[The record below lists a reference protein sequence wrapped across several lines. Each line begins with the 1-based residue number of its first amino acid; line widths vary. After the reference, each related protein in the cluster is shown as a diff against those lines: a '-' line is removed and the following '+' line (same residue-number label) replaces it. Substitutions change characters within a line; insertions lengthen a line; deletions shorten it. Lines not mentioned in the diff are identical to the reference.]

1 VNEGEYIMIA
11 LLIVCFLVLIVIRVP
26 VAFALLLSSVISIIA
41 AGIPLNVVM
50 QKLFE
55 GLNSF
60 PILAIPFFY
69 LVGNICNSGG
79 ITQRLMRLSYALV
92 GHLRGALAQVNVLV
106 SMLFAGLS
114 GSSTADTAG
123 IGGILIP
130 AMIKEGYSREFTVA
144 ITAISSTM
152 GVIIPPSVLMV
163 VYGSM
168 GNVSIGAMFL
178 GGALPG
184 ILIGLGQ
191 MFLCW
196 LFAKKYNYPIYKKTS
211 IKEKTSSLFHAL
223 PALLIPIIIMGG
235 VLGGVFTATE
245 SAVIAAVYA
254 LVLGVFIY
262 KDIKPNEV
270 LGIFRETGKFIAAP
284 LFCTSTATLFGF
296 LITYFGVAQYV
307 KVFASTISNPSVIL
321 VLVVGIFFI
330 LGMFMDSI
338 PAIII
343 VLPVIQ
349 ELASASGIH
358 PVQMGVIVVLTL
370 AFGLVTPPFGI
381 CLLMASSIAEI
392 KPLKAVKLTAILAI
406 PSIAVIFLCI
416 FVPDIILALPKFLM
430 PRSM

>member
-1 VNEGEYIMIA
+1 MVG
-11 LLIVCFLVLIVIRVP
+11 LLVVSFLVLILIRVP
-26 VAFALLLSSVISIIA
+26 VAFALLLSSLISIVA
-41 AGIPLNVVM
+41 AGIPMTVVM

-69 LVGNICNSGG
+69 LLGNVCNNGG
-79 ITQRLMRLSYALV
+79 ITQRLLNVCYALV
-92 GHLRGALAQVNVLV
+92 GHLKGGLAQVNVLV

-123 IGGILIP
+123 IGSILIP
-130 AMIKEGYSREFTVA
+130 AMIKQGYSREFTVA

-168 GNVSIGAMFL
+168 GNVSIGALFL
-178 GGALPG
+178 GGAVPG
-184 ILIGLGQ
+184 IIIGLGQ
-191 MFLCW
+191 MVMCSV
-196 LFAKKYNYPIYKKTS
+196 FARKYNYPVYQKASVREASTTI
-211 IKEKTSSLFHAL
+211 IRAV
-223 PALLIPIIIMGG
+223 PVLLIPLIIMGG

-245 SAVIAAVYA
+245 SAVIASVYA

-262 KDIKPNEV
+262 KDIKPNQI
-270 LGIFRETGKFIAAP
+270 LGLFRTTGKFIAAP

-296 LITYFGVAQYV
+296 LITYFGVTKYV
-307 KVFASTISNPSVIL
+307 QAFASSISNPHVIL
-321 VLVVGIFFI
+321 IFVVGVFFI
-330 LGMFMDSI
+330 LGMFMDSV

-343 VLPVIQ
+343 LLPVIQ
-349 ELASASGIH
+349 ELASAAGIH
-358 PVQMGVIVVLTL
+358 PVHMGVIVILTL

-381 CLLMASSIAEI
+381 CLLLASSIAEI
-392 KPLKAVKLTAILAI
+392 KPLKAVKLTLILAL

-416 FVPDIILALPKFLM
+416 FVPDIILALPRLLM
-430 PRSM
+430 PKSM

>member
-1 VNEGEYIMIA
+1 MVA
-11 LLIVCFLVLIVIRVP
+11 LLVVSFLVFIVIRVP
-26 VAFALLLSSVISIIA
+26 VAFALLLSSLISIIA

-69 LVGNICNSGG
+69 LVGNLCNSGG
-79 ITQRLMRLSYALV
+79 ITQRLMRFSYALV

-106 SMLFAGLS
+106 SMLFAGIS

-130 AMIKEGYSREFTVA
+130 SMIKQGYSREFTVA

-163 VYGSM
+163 IYGSM
-168 GNVSIGAMFL
+168 GNVSIGALFL
-178 GGALPG
+178 GGVLPG
-184 ILIGLGQ
+184 ICIGVGQ
-191 MFLCW
+191 MVMCW
-196 LFAKKYNYPIYKKTS
+196 FFAKKYDFPVYQKAS
-211 IKEKTSSLFHAL
+211 IKEISSSFISAL
-223 PALLIPIIIMGG
+223 PALLIPVVIMGG
-235 VLGGVFTATE
+235 VLGGIFTATE

-254 LVLGVFIY
+254 LILGVFVF
-262 KDIKPNEV
+262 KDIKPNQV

-296 LITYFGVAQYV
+296 LITYFGVSQHVEA
-307 KVFASTISNPSVIL
+307 FASRFTNPSVIL
-321 VLVVGIFFI
+321 MFVVGIFFI
-330 LGMFMDSI
+330 LGMFMDSV

-349 ELASASGIH
+349 KLASASGIH

-381 CLLMASSIAEI
+381 CLLMASKIAEI
-392 KPLKAVKLTAILAI
+392 KPLKAVKLTMILGI
-406 PSIAVIFLCI
+406 PSIAVIFLSI
-416 FVPDIILALPKFLM
+416 FFPDIILALPKLFM